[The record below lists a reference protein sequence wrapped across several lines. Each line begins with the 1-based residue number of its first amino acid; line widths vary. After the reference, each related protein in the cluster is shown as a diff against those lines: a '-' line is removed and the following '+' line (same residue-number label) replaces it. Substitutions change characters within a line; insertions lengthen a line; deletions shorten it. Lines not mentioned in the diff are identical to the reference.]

1 MTNIIYNF
9 FLQKYFSQDADLEN
23 GSYRLALFKGTYTP
37 SVNGTTTYN
46 ALSLAGF
53 ECEDDDPL
61 VADNPSKGYKKGGI
75 PVKFTRMESSTDIY
89 KKYSCGDV
97 VFNDYLSLSGDNTAY
112 YAIIYRESDG
122 LMVSC
127 FPFDVPITLNKEGLT
142 LSLANV
148 ITIQISADMGIT
160 IDTAFDKDSGNP
172 VQNKVI
178 TEALERYNKSLERYG
193 VRLNNE
199 PIDDNPDTDEDNI
212 DTLSRVSEATIDQMF
227 ASSSENTEEN
237 EG

>member
-9 FLQKYFSQDADLEN
+9 FLQKYFSQDVNLED
-23 GSYRLALFKGTYTP
+23 GSYKLALFKGTYTP
-37 SVNGTTTYN
+37 SINGVITYN

-53 ECEDDDPL
+53 ECEDDDPM
-61 VADNPSKGYKKGGI
+61 VSDNPNKGYKKGGV
-75 PVKFTRMESSTDIY
+75 PVTFTRMESSTDIY

-122 LMVSC
+122 LLVSC

-142 LSLANV
+142 LSWANV
-148 ITIQISADMGIT
+148 ITIQISADMGIS
-160 IDTAFDKDSGNP
+160 IDAYINKDSENP
-172 VQNKVI
+172 VQNRAI
-178 TEALERYNKSLERYG
+178 AEALERYAGSLEKYG
-193 VRLNNE
+193 IRLNDE
-199 PIDDNPDTDEDNI
+199 DDDDNPDTDDENV
-212 DTLSRVSEATIDQMF
+212 DTLSRISESVIDSMF
-227 ASSSENTEEN
+227 EETDEDK